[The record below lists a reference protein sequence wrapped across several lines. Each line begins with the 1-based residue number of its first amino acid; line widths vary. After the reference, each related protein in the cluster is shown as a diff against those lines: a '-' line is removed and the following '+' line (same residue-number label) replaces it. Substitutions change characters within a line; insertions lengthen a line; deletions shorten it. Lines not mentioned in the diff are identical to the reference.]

1 MTNCP
6 ARIKIPVYFPAT
18 VIRIGETRESKE

>member
-1 MTNCP
+1 MNDRP

-18 VIRIGETRESKE
+18 VMRIGETRESKG